1 MKRSRWKGPYIS
13 NSLII
18 NNIPK
23 TAKILKTTSRNS
35 VILPF
40 LIGKKIQV
48 YNGKFFIPFFV
59 REEMVGHKFGEF
71 IFTRLRHIYKKKK
84 KKK

>member
-1 MKRSRWKGPYIS
+1 
-13 NSLII
+13 
-18 NNIPK
+18 
-23 TAKILKTTSRNS
+23 
-35 VILPF
+35 LPF